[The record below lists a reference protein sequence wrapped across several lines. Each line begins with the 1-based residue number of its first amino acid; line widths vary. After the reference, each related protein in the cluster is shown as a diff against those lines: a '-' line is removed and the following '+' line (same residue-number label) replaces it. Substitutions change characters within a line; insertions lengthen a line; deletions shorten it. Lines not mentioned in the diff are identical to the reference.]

1 MSKLK
6 KMEKAKKEVEE
17 DTVSS
22 AGATDGSNQK
32 TTTFKTYD
40 LTGVP
45 EPALPMAH
53 QAYKGNHSY
62 TVWIQGCAPQPQVVL
77 CFEIFQCLVGV
88 PGHFCF
94 IISHGEKFS
103 RAQAIEVLCKQQ
115 AYYIKKS
122 IPGTPKPSSY
132 QVSWSKHGGAVEAW
146 NEACRRAGLSA
157 VEQ

>member
-6 KMEKAKKEVEE
+6 KKEKAKKEVEE
-17 DTVSS
+17 DTISS

-62 TVWIQGCAPQPQVVL
+62 TVWI
-77 CFEIFQCLVGV
+77 
-88 PGHFCF
+88 
-94 IISHGEKFS
+94 
-103 RAQAIEVLCKQQ
+103 
-115 AYYIKKS
+115 
-122 IPGTPKPSSY
+122 
-132 QVSWSKHGGAVEAW
+132 
-146 NEACRRAGLSA
+146 
-157 VEQ
+157 